1 MGAYDNPI
9 YDYYA
14 QRFGSPVNPDEHPSY
29 LSDEEHRQNYGSNT
43 RYNQLQNYP
52 YNTTVPTA
60 AIGGGYDTEDYIES
74 LMDGRPNNIM
84 DLDALRALSQ
94 NGMSLNDVLTNMFGS
109 VTRRNQLQNSP
120 HNSPDYE
127 GVQMPSREEYQPN
140 NIDDTLYYMTEGN
153 PPPTSPKT
161 TRPILMTYDQ
171 YKQDY
176 MPLWDLYDR
185 YTEYV
190 EPIRNSDWRDN
201 DPTYRYLKE
210 VKDKDEFD
218 SQMRKRQ

>member
-43 RYNQLQNYP
+43 RYNQLQNHP
-52 YNTTVPTA
+52 YNTTVPVA
-60 AIGGGYDTEDYIES
+60 AMGGGYDTEDYIES

-127 GVQMPSREEYQPN
+127 GVQMPLREEYQPN
-140 NIDDTLYYMTEGN
+140 NIDDVLYHMTGGN
-153 PPPTSPKT
+153 PPPTSPKK
-161 TRPILMTYDQ
+161 TRSIVMPYSEYQRQNMPEYYMHDNYDKFVDGINMDEYLMG
-171 YKQDY
+171 
-176 MPLWDLYDR
+176 L
-185 YTEYV
+185 E
-190 EPIRNSDWRDN
+190 
-201 DPTYRYLKE
+201 
-210 VKDKDEFD
+210 
-218 SQMRKRQ
+218 